1 MIDNLDL
8 LEEIQRNNTREQ
20 EVQQALKKEDELV
33 WEQNRIAY
41 IEGLIYIPN
50 NQKLKKRILWE
61 NHDFVDV
68 GYPEQQRMIELVK

>member
-1 MIDNLDL
+1 
-8 LEEIQRNNTREQ
+8 
-20 EVQQALKKEDELV
+20 LKKEDELV
-33 WEQNRIAY
+33 WEQNGIAY

-50 NQKLKKRILWE
+50 NQKLKKRILWK